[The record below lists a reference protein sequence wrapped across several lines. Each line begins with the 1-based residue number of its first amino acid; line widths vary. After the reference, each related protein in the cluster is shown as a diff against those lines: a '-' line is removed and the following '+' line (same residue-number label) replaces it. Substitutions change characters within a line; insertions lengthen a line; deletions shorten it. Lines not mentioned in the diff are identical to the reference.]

1 MVVLDRITGVLPHGG
16 SLPREVWERRHR
28 AIVVLLFAH
37 IPIVAAFAVVR
48 GYSIGHG
55 LVEAGAVAVFAV
67 LAGQTRLGGA
77 FRSMTAAVG
86 LLTASAVLVHLANGA
101 IEMHFHFFVMVGILT
116 MYQDWLPFLVAIAYV
131 VVHHGLMGAIAPR
144 SVYSHPAAWAHP
156 WTWAA
161 IHGAFILAASAAY
174 VVAWRMNEDARAAAT
189 ESYRQLLD
197 SEARFREAF
206 ENAPIGVGL
215 VDPVGKFLRVNQAL
229 CEMLGRSTDD
239 LVGSGFQAFVH
250 PDDAPITGASLA
262 ELGGVEGPGRTEQRY
277 LQPDGRL
284 VWAELSVSP
293 VRDAEGTPLYFVCQ
307 VEDIT
312 GRKQAEAEVAFLAHH
327 DKLTG
332 LANRAR
338 LEDLL
343 GLALSRAR
351 RHDRAVSVLFLDLD
365 DFKLVNDSLGH
376 AAGDEL
382 LVQVADRLRTVT
394 RETDL
399 VARQGGDEFLL
410 LLADLEGAGPS
421 LEGAGAHVAAESAA
435 ERIREVLRMPFDVLG
450 HELFIS
456 ASIGISVYP
465 TDAADAAGLLKNADT
480 AMYWS
485 KQSGPGG
492 FRVFRQEDGG
502 EPNQLTLATRLRK
515 GVERQDWMLHYQP
528 LVELESGAVWGV
540 EALLRWRDPAG
551 GLVSPG
557 EFIPLA
563 EEMGLIEAIGEWVVE
578 ELARQ
583 ESAWR
588 AEGLDLDVSFNL
600 SARQLRQRKLAERIL
615 QPFDARGTDPHRV
628 IVEITE
634 SAAMADPERTQWLL
648 HEIRERGLRVAI
660 DDFGTGY
667 SSLSRLRHLP
677 VDILKVDL
685 SFIRDVPADRHASS
699 MVAGI
704 IRLAEGVGMTPLA
717 EGVEREDQRA
727 FLLGAGC
734 SVGQGYLYS
743 RPVPAEE
750 IPGVD
755 GIVRRAGKLG

>member
-1 MVVLDRITGVLPHGG
+1 MTVLDRITSVLPHGG

-28 AIVVLLFAH
+28 AIIVFLWAHVPVVVGFAL
-37 IPIVAAFAVVR
+37 VR
-48 GYSIGHG
+48 GYTLGHG
-55 LVEAGAVAVFAV
+55 LAGSSAVAVFAV
-67 LAGQTRLGGA
+67 LAGQSRWSRE
-77 FRSMTAAVG
+77 FRSMVAAVG
-86 LLTASAVLVHLANGA
+86 LLTASAVLVHLSSGA
-101 IEMHFHFFVMVGILT
+101 TEMHFHFFVVVGILT
-116 MYQDWLPFLVAIAYV
+116 LYQDWLPFLVAIGYV
-131 VVHHGLMGAIAPR
+131 VLQHGAMGVLDPR

-161 IHGAFILAASAAY
+161 IHGAFILAASAASI
-174 VVAWRMNEDARAAAT
+174 VAWRMNEDARAEAT
-189 ESYRQLLD
+189 ESNRHLLD
-197 SEARFREAF
+197 SESRFRQAF

-215 VDPVGKFLRVNQAL
+215 VDLGGNFLRVNHAL
-229 CEMLGRSTDD
+229 CEMLGRSTED
-239 LVGSGFQAFVH
+239 LVGSGFVFVH
-250 PDDAPITGASLA
+250 PEDPAITGASLV
-262 ELGGVEGPGRTEQRY
+262 ELGEVEGPGRTEQRY
-277 LQPDGRL
+277 VKPDGRL
-284 VWAELSVSP
+284 VSAELSVSS
-293 VRDAEGTPLYFVCQ
+293 VRDAEGSLEHFLCQ
-307 VEDIT
+307 IEDIT
-312 GRKQAEAEVAFLAHH
+312 DRRQAEAEVAFLAYH

-343 GLALSRAR
+343 GMALARAR
-351 RHDRAVSVLFLDLD
+351 RYDRAVALLVLDLD

-382 LVQVADRLRTVT
+382 LVQVGDRLTTVT
-394 RETDL
+394 READTL
-399 VARQGGDEFLL
+399 ARQGGDEFLL
-410 LLADLEGAGPS
+410 LLADLDRGVPNRVGTDAY
-421 LEGAGAHVAAESAA
+421 VAAESAA
-435 ERIREVLRMPFDVLG
+435 ERIREVMRMPFDILG
-450 HELFIS
+450 DEVFVS
-456 ASIGISVYP
+456 TSIGISMYP
-465 TDAADAAGLLKNADT
+465 TDAADAASLLKNADT

-492 FRVFRQEDGG
+492 FRVFSQEDVG
-502 EPNQLTLATRLRK
+502 EPDQLTLATRLRR
-515 GVERQDWMLHYQP
+515 GVERQDWTLHYQP

-540 EALLRWRDPAG
+540 EALLRWRAPGG
-551 GLVSPG
+551 GLISPG

-583 ESAWR
+583 ESEWR
-588 AEGLDLDVSFNL
+588 AQGLDLDISFNL
-600 SARQLRQRKLAERIL
+600 SARQLRQRKLAERLL
-615 QPFDARGTDPHRV
+615 QPFEARGTDPHRI

-648 HEIRERGLRVAI
+648 HEIRERGFRVAI

-704 IRLAEGVGMTPLA
+704 IGLAEGVGMIPLA

-727 FLLGAGC
+727 FLLDSGC

-743 RPVPAEE
+743 RPVPAEA
-750 IPGVD
+750 IAGV
-755 GIVRRAGKLG
+755 GGVVTRPAKLG

>member
-1 MVVLDRITGVLPHGG
+1 MTVLDRITSVLPHGG

-28 AIVVLLFAH
+28 AIVILLSAH
-37 IPIVAAFAVVR
+37 VPLVVAFAVVR
-48 GYSIGHG
+48 GYSFGHG
-55 LVEAGAVAVFAV
+55 LVESSAVAVFGL
-67 LAGQTRLGGA
+67 LAGQSRWSRG
-77 FRSMTAAVG
+77 FRSMVAAVG

-101 IEMHFHFFVMVGILT
+101 IEMHFHFFVMVGVLT
-116 MYQDWLPFLVAIAYV
+116 LYQDWLPFLVAIGYV
-131 VVHHGLMGAIAPR
+131 VLHHGVMGVLDPR

-161 IHGAFILAASAAY
+161 IHGGFVLAASAAY
-174 VVAWRMNEDARAAAT
+174 VVAWRMNEDARGEAS
-189 ESYRQLLD
+189 ESYRRLLD
-197 SEARFREAF
+197 SESRFREAF

-215 VDPVGKFLRVNQAL
+215 VGLDGNFLRVNQAL
-229 CEMLGRSTDD
+229 SQMLGRSTDD
-239 LVGSGFQAFVH
+239 LVGSGFQGFVH
-250 PDDAPITGASLA
+250 PEDQAITSVSLV
-262 ELGGVEGPGRTEQRY
+262 ELGGIQGPSRTEQRY
-277 LQPDGRL
+277 LKPDGRVVL
-284 VWAELSVSP
+284 AELSVSL
-293 VRDAEGTPLYFVCQ
+293 VRDAEGIPQYLVCQ
-307 VEDIT
+307 IEDIT
-312 GRKQAEAEVAFLAHH
+312 DRRQAEAEVAFLAYH

-343 GLALSRAR
+343 GMSLARAHR
-351 RHDRAVSVLFLDLD
+351 YDRAVAVLFLDLD

-382 LVQVADRLRTVT
+382 LVQVADRLKTVT
-394 RETDL
+394 READI

-410 LLADLEGAGPS
+410 LLADLDRGEPS
-421 LEGAGAHVAAESAA
+421 LGGTGAYVAAESAA
-435 ERIREVLRMPFDVLG
+435 ERIREVLRMPFDILG
-450 HELFIS
+450 EELFVS

-465 TDAADAAGLLKNADT
+465 TDAADAAALLMNADT

-485 KQSGPGG
+485 KESGPAG
-492 FRVFRQEDGG
+492 FRVFAQEDVG
-502 EPNQLTLATRLRK
+502 EPNQLTLASRLRK
-515 GVERQDWMLHYQP
+515 GAERQDWTLHYQP
-528 LVELESGAVWGV
+528 LVELESRAVWGV
-540 EALLRWRDPAG
+540 EALLRWRDPGG
-551 GLVSPG
+551 GLISPG

-588 AEGLDLDVSFNL
+588 EQGLDLEVSFNL
-600 SARQLRQRKLAERIL
+600 SARQLRQRKLAERL
-615 QPFDARGTDPHRV
+615 LEPFDARGTDPHRV

-648 HEIRERGLRVAI
+648 HEIRERGFRIAI

-677 VDILKVDL
+677 VDFLKVDL
-685 SFIRDVPADRHASS
+685 SFVRDIPADRHASS

-704 IRLAEGVGMTPLA
+704 IRLAEGVGMVPLA
-717 EGVEREDQRA
+717 EGVESEDQRA

-734 SVGQGYLYS
+734 SVGQGYLFS

-750 IPGVD
+750 IAGVD
-755 GIVRRAGKLG
+755 GVVTRTAKFG